1 MQRMRSNWPD
11 VIVLDVE
18 MPRMD
23 GITSSED
30 HVGAAHPVVICST
43 LTVAGAETT
52 MQALAAGAVTIVT
65 KPKIGVRNFL
75 LDASADLVEAVKIA
89 ARAKSAQSSARRRAW
104 TRRARRSSGGGA
116 QGHQRARRRPRHVH
130 GRHSGAR
137 VRPGRAPPQLARHRR
152 GAATCRKSSLRRS
165 RSA

>member
-1 MQRMRSNWPD
+1 MRKIKVMVVDDSAVVRQVISGALARERSIEVLAAVADPIFAMQRMRTHWPD

-23 GITSSED
+23 GITFLRKIMTERPT
-30 HVGAAHPVVICST
+30 PVAICST

-75 LDASADLVEAVKIA
+75 LDASADLVEAVKDASRPNLRTLRPPPAAAIA
-89 ARAKSAQSSARRRAW
+89 E
-104 TRRARRSSGGGA
+104 
-116 QGHQRARRRPRHVH
+116 RP
-130 GRHSGAR
+130 
-137 VRPGRAPPQLARHRR
+137 PPPPTPPQRPHH
-152 GAATCRKSSLRRS
+152 T
-165 RSA
+165 